1 MKAYQILSNPNL
13 GKIFPQ
19 TLQSVQAA
27 KHAHLVIEAV
37 PDRLDIKCR
46 WAKTN
51 REFFGDPPQQGW

>member
-46 WAKTN
+46 
-51 REFFGDPPQQGW
+51 